1 MFQER
6 HLEEVGHAWNIV
18 TIHGNHYPIDLTWD
32 NTNFRAGQSKT
43 YEFLGQDV
51 KKFKASHIP
60 DDGEPCKNYK
70 LSEMSPEMIRRIS
83 SRFAIEKEY
92 QSTTYTRNKKRWNK
106 IFISTSGR
114 C

>member
-18 TIHGNHYPIDLTWD
+18 TINGKHYPIDLTWD

-60 DDGEPCKNYK
+60 GNDEPCKDYQ
-70 LSEMSPEMIRRIS
+70 LSEINPKIIHKIS
-83 SRFAIEKEY
+83 RRFAIEKEY
-92 QSTTYTRNKKRWNK
+92 QSTTYIRYKK
-106 IFISTSGR
+106 G
-114 C
+114 